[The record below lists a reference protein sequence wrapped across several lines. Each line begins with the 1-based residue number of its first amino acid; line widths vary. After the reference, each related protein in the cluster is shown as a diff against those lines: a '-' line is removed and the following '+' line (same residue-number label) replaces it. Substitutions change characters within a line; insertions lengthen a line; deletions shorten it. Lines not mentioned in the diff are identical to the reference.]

1 MLVRKHFRR
10 LSALICIG
18 IVSVSTLAQD
28 AASPGT
34 SGTVDFF
41 EGRIEEVEASSAL
54 DDTNKNALLDLY
66 RKSLSQIR
74 QRQTYEEGARRFVE
88 LRETAPKQ
96 AAEVRSQIEKLEAQP
111 PPKLPAAL
119 GEQSL
124 AQLEQVLLGEKAEMA
139 NLRASLTEY
148 GALLQTQSQRSPQ
161 VRERLDQARQRQAE
175 ISTALNIPPTPG
187 QSQRLAEARLWQL
200 QVESRTLVAEIEMLN
215 QELLSQPMRIELLNA
230 QRDLASLRWDRQ
242 KKYVDLIGALAGE
255 RRVGD
260 AQSTVE
266 EVAEVERGTFGKHPL
281 VQELAQAN
289 TKLSTDISGLAA
301 LVDEIN
307 SDENKVTE
315 QVKRFATSFRLTRQK
330 LEIAGLSQAL
340 GEALLKQRNSL
351 PRAREFKSA
360 EERLERL
367 LVESSLRQIQHQ
379 QERAQISDLDEYV
392 AQLTEKLT
400 SSWQSWLGDELRALA
415 LQRRELLDKAIA
427 ADDSLLQALSELE
440 FAQRELSKV
449 VNDFNRLLDERL
461 LWVRTGE
468 TPTWQT
474 LASIGP
480 ALSLLFSLDDWGN
493 VARAILMPDFFP
505 WALLTGVLLFA
516 LLLQRTPAMR
526 ASLHRCG
533 RNVGQLRHDRLYYS
547 LKALV
552 LTLVL
557 ALPWPV
563 LFVAL
568 GLHLQMAPGME
579 QFGINKLYQYPD
591 WGGQFVPSIGRAFS
605 EIAMYTFLFLAFRVF
620 CEKGG
625 LAVAHFR
632 WSLFSTEILRREM
645 LYLMVVFLPSVF
657 VLNAIVYFDPGALAG
672 GLSRLLV
679 FVIIATLAV
688 CFGRILSPGKGALR
702 DFYQANPESPLT
714 WLRYLWFAIALA
726 LPLLLVA
733 LSTAGYVYT
742 STQLGERLI
751 DSLWLIAA
759 IILIHQ
765 LVVRW
770 VTLIERQLQFRDTL
784 ERHRAQRAAR
794 ETQEEDAVQTDAI
807 EEPEID
813 ISALS
818 DNTQKLINTA
828 VIVFSGLGMW
838 FIWSDVLPAFRILD
852 EVSLWTYNSTVEGVT
867 KVVPVTLGNVTTVL
881 LITVFGAIAAMRL
894 PALLEIL
901 LFARFNITAGSRYA
915 ISKLTQYCIIAI
927 GVVWASSVLGGS
939 WSEIQWLVAALGVG
953 IGFGLQEIIANFI
966 SGLILLFERPI
977 RIGDIVTVGDTSGV
991 VTRIRIRS
999 TTIRNW
1005 DQQELL
1011 VPNKE
1016 FITGRLL
1023 NWTLTDPI
1031 ARIVINVGVAY
1042 GSDVEKALKILVECA
1057 ERHERVLDEP
1067 PPLVTF
1073 DGFGDNSLQ
1082 LVMRCY
1088 IGSMDYRLVTKSE
1101 LNQEINR
1108 EMAAA
1113 GIVIAFPQRDVHLDT
1128 SQPLDVHLH
1137 RAPRE
1142 IPES

>member
-1 MLVRKHFRR
+1 LLIRKYAGR

-18 IVSVSTLAQD
+18 IVSASILAQD
-28 AASPGT
+28 AASPG
-34 SGTVDFF
+34 SGATIDFF

-54 DDTNKNALLDLY
+54 DEANKNALLDLY

-96 AAEVRSQIEKLEAQP
+96 AAEVRAQIEKLEARP
-111 PPKLPAAL
+111 PPELPASL
-119 GEQSL
+119 GKQSL
-124 AQLEQVLLGEKAEMA
+124 AQLEQVLLGEKAEMS

-148 GALLQTQSQRSPQ
+148 GALLETQSQRSQ
-161 VRERLDQARQRQAE
+161 QLRQRLDQARQRQAE
-175 ISTALNIPPTPG
+175 IGAAISIPATPG
-187 QSQRLAEARLWQL
+187 QPQRVAEARIWQL

-215 QELLSQPMRIELLNA
+215 QELLSQPMRLELLNA

-242 KKYVDLIGALAGE
+242 KQYVDLIGVFAGE
-255 RRVGD
+255 RRVGE
-260 AQSTVE
+260 AQITAE

-281 VQELAQAN
+281 LQEMAQAN
-289 TKLSTDISGLAA
+289 TQLSTELSRLAT

-307 SDENKVTE
+307 ADENKVTE
-315 QVKRFATSFRLTRQK
+315 QVKRFTTSFRLTRQK

-340 GEALLKQRNSL
+340 GEALLKQRNGL
-351 PRAREFKSA
+351 PRPREFKSA
-360 EERLERL
+360 EDQLERL
-367 LVESSLRQIQHQ
+367 VVESSLRQIQHQ
-379 QERAQISDLDEYV
+379 QERAQVSDLDEYV
-392 AQLTEKLT
+392 AQQTAKLT
-400 SSWQSWLGDELRALA
+400 SSWQSWLSEELRTLA

-427 ADDSLLQALSELE
+427 ADDGLLQALSELE

-449 VNDFNRLLDERL
+449 VGDFNRLLDERL

-468 TPTWQT
+468 PPTWQT
-474 LASIGP
+474 LESIRP
-480 ALSLLFSLDDWGN
+480 ALSVLVSIDNWGQ
-493 VARAILMPDFFP
+493 VARALFMPDFFP
-505 WALLTGVLLFA
+505 WVLLTGVLLFA
-516 LLLQRTPAMR
+516 LLLKRTPALR
-526 ASLHRCG
+526 ASLHRSG

-552 LTLVL
+552 LSLVL

-563 LFVAL
+563 LFYAL
-568 GLHLQMAPGME
+568 GLHLQLAQGKE
-579 QFGINKLYQYPD
+579 QFGINRLYEYPD
-591 WGGQFVPSIGRAFS
+591 WGGQFVPSVGSAFS
-605 EIAMYTFLFLAFRVF
+605 EIALYTFLFIAFRVF

-625 LAVAHFR
+625 LATAHFH
-632 WSLFSTEILRREM
+632 WSQSSTAILRRET
-645 LYLMVVFLPSVF
+645 LRLMVIFLPSVY
-657 VLNAIVYFDPGALAG
+657 LLGAIINFNPAALAG
-672 GLSRLLV
+672 GLSRLLI
-679 FVIIATLAV
+679 FIIIAALAV
-688 CFGRILSPGKGALR
+688 CFSRILSPVNGALR
-702 DFYQANPESPLT
+702 DFYLANPASPLT
-714 WLRYLWFAIALA
+714 WLRYLWFTLALA
-726 LPLLLVA
+726 LPFLLVA

-742 STQLGERLI
+742 STQLGARLI
-751 DSLWLIAA
+751 DSLWLIVA
-759 IILIHQ
+759 IVLIHQ

-770 VTLIERQLQFRDTL
+770 VILVERQLQFRETL

-794 ETQEEDAVQTDAI
+794 EAQEDDTVQAEI
-807 EEPEID
+807 AEEPEID
-813 ISALS
+813 IGALS
-818 DNTQKLINTA
+818 ENTKKLINSA
-828 VIVFSGLGMW
+828 VIVVAGLGMW
-838 FIWSDVLPAFRILD
+838 AIWSDVLPAFRILD
-852 EVSLWTYNSTVEGVT
+852 EVSLWTYNSTVEGAT
-867 KVVPVTLGNVTTVL
+867 KVVPVTLGNVTTGL
-881 LITVFGAIAAMRL
+881 LIIVFGAIAAMRL

-991 VTRIRIRS
+991 VTKIRIRS

-1031 ARIVINVGVAY
+1031 TRIVITVGIAY
-1042 GSDVEKALKILVECA
+1042 GSDVEKALKILVDCA
-1057 ERHERVLDEP
+1057 ERHERVLADP

-1073 DGFGDNSLQ
+1073 DGFGDNSLE

-1088 IGSMDYRLVTKSE
+1088 IGSMDYRLLTKSE

-1108 EMAAA
+1108 EMKAA

-1142 IPES
+1142 IPEK